1 MSETVAPG
9 VVLKTKFVTANQKG
23 FQDYVQYVDREE
35 AKGKGE
41 VHRSVFNLYNDYMD
55 DPDKTSALFTQQSD
69 HLSMEGKSGI
79 KSLFRHAQ
87 ENNSIM
93 WQDVITF
100 DNEWLRQQGVYDDQS
115 HTLDED
121 RLKQVTRKSMQ
132 TMLEKEGLK
141 ESAIWSAAIHYNTDN
156 IHIHVATVEPNPTR
170 ERGKRKPK
178 TLDAMKSE
186 VVNGLLDRDQERNQ
200 INFLIRDHM
209 VHYKKEMSSLGWQN
223 RELKPLFLEIY
234 HQLPNDNR
242 QWQYGYQTLN
252 PIRGKIDDLT
262 TSYLNKFHKE
272 DMKQLHQKLDQ
283 EVEVLK
289 HAYGDGEK
297 DKKRYQHYKQNK
309 LDDLYKR
316 MGNAFLQEMKSYD
329 RKQNSKQESHST
341 SPSHPSIRSI
351 PPGVQLQQSL
361 KRIQR
366 SMDQTYDQFI
376 NDLDHQKLERE
387 IERER

>member
-1 MSETVAPG
+1 MIETVTPG

-23 FQDYVQYVDREE
+23 FQDYIQYVDREE

-41 VHRSVFNLYNDYMD
+41 VHHSVFNLYNDYMD
-55 DPDKTSALFTQQSD
+55 DPAKTSSLFTQQTN
-69 HLSMEGKSGI
+69 HLSMDGKSGI
-79 KSLFRHAQ
+79 KSLFKLAQ

-100 DNEWLRQQGVYDDQS
+100 DNDWLQQQGVYDDRS
-115 HTLDED
+115 HTLDEN
-121 RLKQVTRKSMQ
+121 RLKEVTRRSMQ
-132 TMLEKEGLK
+132 TMLKKEGLQ

-186 VVNGLLDRDQERNQ
+186 VVNGLLDRDQERNK

-209 VHYKKEMSSLGWQN
+209 VHSKKEMSSLEWQN
-223 RELKPLFLEIY
+223 REFKPLFIEVY
-234 HQLPNDNR
+234 HQLPNNKT
-242 QWQYGYQTLN
+242 QWQYGYQKLN

-272 DMKQLHQKLDQ
+272 DMNQLHQKLDQ

-289 HAYGDGEK
+289 RAYGDGEK

-309 LDDLYKR
+309 LDELYKR
-316 MGNAFLQEMKSYD
+316 MGNAFLQEMKGYD
-329 RKQNSKQESHST
+329 RLQNSKHELHST
-341 SPSHPSIRSI
+341 SPYHNSIRSML
-351 PPGVQLQQSL
+351 PGFQLQRSL
-361 KRIQR
+361 IRIQR
-366 SMDQTYDQFI
+366 SMDQTYEQFI
-376 NDLDHQKLERE
+376 NELDHQKLERE